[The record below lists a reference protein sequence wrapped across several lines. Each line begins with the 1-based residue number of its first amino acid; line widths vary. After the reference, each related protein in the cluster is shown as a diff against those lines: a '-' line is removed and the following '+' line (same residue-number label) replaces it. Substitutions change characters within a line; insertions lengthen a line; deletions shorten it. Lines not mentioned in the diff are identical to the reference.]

1 MNSKLIIS
9 DNKVQINT
17 DIVYSAIELFY
28 NGDIRIKSL
37 LPNDYLVKSGKNKI
51 LIIRVNTDNA
61 ILSDLFLYDGLSK
74 IYGGYIYNKK
84 SEKYKLTTEIVN
96 DTSWSNLEKKDDLSE
111 KYDWDNLTSDYE
123 EMKGHREKKQGKRL
137 VYKSIDGENKRT
149 YVEKE
154 AKYNYNYKENK
165 FLGNQYTHGNKYRI
179 KGTDK
184 PYEGYY
190 YINLQTLKLFTGEE
204 PNENIEEL
212 LPIKTKTSKI
222 KKTGSRG
229 Y

>member
-74 IYGGYIYNKK
+74 IYGGWIFNC
-84 SEKYKLTTEIVN
+84 
-96 DTSWSNLEKKDDLSE
+96 
-111 KYDWDNLTSDYE
+111 
-123 EMKGHREKKQGKRL
+123 
-137 VYKSIDGENKRT
+137 
-149 YVEKE
+149 
-154 AKYNYNYKENK
+154 
-165 FLGNQYTHGNKYRI
+165 
-179 KGTDK
+179 
-184 PYEGYY
+184 
-190 YINLQTLKLFTGEE
+190 
-204 PNENIEEL
+204 
-212 LPIKTKTSKI
+212 
-222 KKTGSRG
+222 
-229 Y
+229 